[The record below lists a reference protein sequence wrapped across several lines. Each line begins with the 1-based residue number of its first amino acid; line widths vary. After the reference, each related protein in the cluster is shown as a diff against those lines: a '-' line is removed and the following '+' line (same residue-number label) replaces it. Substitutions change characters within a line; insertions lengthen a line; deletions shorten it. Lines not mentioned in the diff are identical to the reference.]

1 MPPIPNANGAIG
13 SPTTISSRV
22 SDQDDESQNDLESS
36 DTGFNIPYNFIAR
49 DSRGISH
56 LRVAMHEHS
65 RMQSGVTRKFVE
77 DMGYTTLPLP
87 PTIRCQSRETAYGL
101 PLFEEFVSLEV
112 LGTLPDTSVIHVG
125 VLADEQQPDSPDIY
139 ICAKTQQKV
148 IRILELSM
156 APQGSLRGDKP
167 CGETSKSLSKP
178 SFTPTET
185 KNEKENQLVSATY
198 GSSCQDCGPATLPQD
213 AESVD
218 DAISDAIQESM
229 LDLPDSRSGLGS
241 AAVFTSRGL
250 PQSSSPTTIEP
261 WEASSYY
268 SKQKQSIN
276 PGKLV
281 SQEPI
286 DNLVSREYASQARR
300 ICVDAPDVC

>member
-1 MPPIPNANGAIG
+1 
-13 SPTTISSRV
+13 
-22 SDQDDESQNDLESS
+22 
-36 DTGFNIPYNFIAR
+36 
-49 DSRGISH
+49 
-56 LRVAMHEHS
+56 
-65 RMQSGVTRKFVE
+65 MQSSVTRKFVK

-112 LGTLPDTSVIHVG
+112 RGTLPDTSIIHVG
-125 VLADEQQPDSPDIY
+125 VLADEHQPDSPDIY

-148 IRILELSM
+148 IRIRELSM

-167 CGETSKSLSKP
+167 CGEASMSLGKP
-178 SFTPTET
+178 SFTPTKT
-185 KNEKENQLVSATY
+185 KNEMENQPMSATS
-198 GSSCQDCGPATLPQD
+198 GSSCQDRGPATVPQG
-213 AESVD
+213 AEAAD

-229 LDLPDSRSGLGS
+229 LDLPDSRSGVGS
-241 AAVFTSRGL
+241 APVFTSRGL
-250 PQSSSPTTIEP
+250 PQSSSPTTIESG
-261 WEASSYY
+261 EASSYY

-286 DNLVSREYASQARR
+286 KILVSRDYASKTRR
-300 ICVDAPDVC
+300 ICVDAPDIC